1 MAWCTEQMMC
11 VPETDGSD
19 QLMNDGGDATL
30 LMHKGK
36 ELEEKN
42 AKDGYLPDPVITIDA
57 KFK

>member
-1 MAWCTEQMMC
+1 M
-11 VPETDGSD
+11 
-19 QLMNDGGDATL
+19 MNDGGDTTL

-42 AKDGYLPDPVITIDA
+42 AKDGFLPDPVSINNA